1 MVFSSTGS
9 YVKIRLL
16 LESNSVSTVPS
27 NFLHGASSII
37 WSYIYT
43 HTHEEKVTHKAKITY
58 LVIKAV

>member
-16 LESNSVSTVPS
+16 LESNSASTVPS

-37 WSYIYT
+37 WSYI
-43 HTHEEKVTHKAKITY
+43 HEEKVAHKAKITY